1 MSQSGGSPGTNTS
14 QTPAINPK
22 DLSEI
27 KTLLAGIYSA
37 LKSPLTI
44 SNDFPFRPNSNT
56 F

>member
-1 MSQSGGSPGTNTS
+1 MSQSGGSPGTNPS